1 MKKSFLLIGL
11 ASVVLTFAACG
22 SKGAKQDDA
31 NDTISAECKE
41 KQEFMEQWAKFDSLA
56 VEEQETLIAKR
67 VECFE
72 KCLAKKAECKNDS
85 AKCTEEKA
93 KATEADKAECETKKA
108 ECAAKK
114 AECEAKKAELDATW
128 ANFGNLTIAEK
139 KAFFDK
145 IDTCNA
151 EKKCCKKEG
160 EEKKCCKKDK

>member
-1 MKKSFLLIGL
+1 MKKSFLFIGL
-11 ASVVLTFAACG
+11 TSVVLMFAACG

-72 KCLAKKAECKNDS
+72 KCLAQKAECKKDS
-85 AKCTEEKA
+85 AKCAEKKA
-93 KATEADKAECETKKA
+93 KCTEADKAKCET
-108 ECAAKK
+108 KK

-145 IDTCNA
+145 IDACKA